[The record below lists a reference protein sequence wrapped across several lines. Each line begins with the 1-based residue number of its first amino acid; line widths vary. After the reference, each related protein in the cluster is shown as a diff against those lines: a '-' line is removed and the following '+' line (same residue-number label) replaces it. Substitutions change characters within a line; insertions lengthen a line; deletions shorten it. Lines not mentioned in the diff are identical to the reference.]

1 MIVGNRWMMT
11 TTTARPLALTLTT
24 LLLATACGSRDDRPP
39 AWNPEL
45 GETSDA
51 ATSTGGDTDDD
62 PGADTTDGETADPAC
77 IPGEVSPCA
86 CPDGLS
92 VGEQVCDP
100 DGLGFGPCECDDDP
114 GMGTTGGTG
123 EPGGTTGGEPEGDV
137 VCYPGMAGDW
147 STCLPLLYF
156 EPMPAGYE
164 YPPPYMGNEN
174 YRPPVALID
183 LEAIDPAT
191 WLAPNFQLVEI
202 AQASKGRYAIVQ
214 PHAIESLQNLRDQ
227 VGAIGIN
234 SGYRSPAYNAGLS
247 GSATYSRHMYGDA
260 YDMDPLAASLATL
273 ENACVG
279 EGGMLVEYTT
289 HVHCDFRFDP
299 VDEEFFGPP
308 MAGNEVERP
317 VFTATLEQD
326 ADGTFHA
333 PATGFDEGEP
343 QRRWTARD
351 ASGEILIKAVGPSF
365 VPPPDTATVDVRVGT
380 QVERSTALGIAST
393 AP

>member
-1 MIVGNRWMMT
+1 MT
-11 TTTARPLALTLTT
+11 TIDARTHAITLSWA
-24 LLLATACGSRDDRPP
+24 LLAAACGTDDERPP
-39 AWNPEL
+39 AWNPGL
-45 GETSDA
+45 GDTTDA
-51 ATSTGGDTDDD
+51 IGTGGGTTTDE

-77 IPGEVSPCA
+77 VPGEVSPCA

-92 VGEQVCDP
+92 VGERVCED
-100 DGLGFGPCECDDDP
+100 DGLGFGPCECDDP
-114 GMGTTGGTG
+114 GTGTTGGMDDS
-123 EPGGTTGGEPEGDV
+123 GGTTGGEPEGDV
-137 VCYPGMAGDW
+137 VCYPGMANDF
-147 STCLPLLYF
+147 STCVPLHAF
-156 EPMPAGYE
+156 EVMPAGYE
-164 YPPPYMGNEN
+164 YPPPYMGNED

-183 LEAIDPAT
+183 LEEIDPAT

-214 PHAIESLQNLRDQ
+214 PHAIVSLQSLRDQ

-260 YDMDPLAASLATL
+260 FDMDPLAASLATL

-308 MAGNEVERP
+308 MAGAPGRRP
-317 VFTATLEQD
+317 VFTATLESD
-326 ADGTFHA
+326 PDGTWRA

-343 QRRWTARD
+343 QRRWTARGSD
-351 ASGEILIKAVGPSF
+351 GEVLTKAIGPTF
-365 VPPPDTATVDVRVGT
+365 VPPAGTATVEVRVGT
-380 QVERSTALGIAST
+380 QVERSATLR
-393 AP
+393 